1 MALIYKPNQFSD
13 SRQLEIK
20 QLYSDYLENKSFE
33 LSENDKIGFASLYV
47 TSVCH
52 LKCIHCHAEES
63 FTGLTTNDASTEQI
77 IQIINKLS
85 LITNR
90 IQLTGGEIMMRRDPL
105 SMANDIPFLVSEI
118 DKRNKETIFQT
129 TGMHFTPH
137 LIKWIVS
144 KGVKWVSLSLDGP
157 DIETNNVIRKVD
169 KSFSKVVEVIPLLKE
184 AGLFVKVGTVVTE
197 LNSDLNKIVQLGELL
212 NKLRVDNWK
221 LIQFF
226 PRTVGRASNENKDS
240 LAIEDEKFDDIV
252 LRIKKRFS
260 ENMRISFH
268 TLNDFQNTPALL
280 VQPNGLVTVT
290 VGNNDSLIGN
300 LLTNNF
306 NDFLS
311 QLRVV
316 KNEISKNEV
325 KTY

>member
-1 MALIYKPNQFSD
+1 MIYKTNEFTD
-13 SRQLEIK
+13 SRQIEIEK
-20 QLYSDYLENKSFE
+20 LYSDFLKNKELE
-33 LSENDKIGFASLYV
+33 LDENDKIGFASLYV

-63 FTGLTTNDASTEQI
+63 FTGLTSNDARTEQI

-90 IQLTGGEIMMRRDPL
+90 IQLTGGEIMMRRDPF
-105 SMANDIPFLVSEI
+105 SMANDVPFLVSEI
-118 DKRNKETIFQT
+118 DRRNKETIFQT
-129 TGMHFTPH
+129 TGMHFTPQ

-157 DIETNNVIRKVD
+157 DIDTNNIIRKVD

-184 AGLFVKVGTVVTE
+184 AGLLVKVGTVVTE
-197 LNSDLNKIVQLGELL
+197 LNSDLNKIIQLGELL
-212 NKLRVDNWK
+212 KKLNVDNWK

-226 PRTVGRASNENKDS
+226 PRTAGRASNENKDS
-240 LAIEDEKFDDIV
+240 LAIENEKFDDIV
-252 LRIKKRFS
+252 LTIKKMFS
-260 ENMRISFH
+260 EDIRISFH

-306 NDFLS
+306 NDFLN
-311 QLRVV
+311 QLRIV
-316 KNEISKNEV
+316 KNEILKNEI

>member
-1 MALIYKPNQFSD
+1 M
-13 SRQLEIK
+13 
-20 QLYSDYLENKSFE
+20 KSKVYE
-33 LSENDKIGFASLYV
+33 LNENDKIGFASLYV

-63 FTGLTTNDASTEQI
+63 FTGLISKDARTEQL

-90 IQLTGGEIMMRRDPL
+90 IQLTGGEIMMRRDPF
-105 SMANDIPFLVSEI
+105 SMANDVPFLVAEI
-118 DKRNKETIFQT
+118 DRRDKETIFQT
-129 TGMHFTPH
+129 TGMHFTPQ
-137 LIKWIVS
+137 LIDWIVS

-157 DIETNNVIRKVD
+157 DIYTNNIIRKVD
-169 KSFSKVVEVIPLLKE
+169 KSFSKVVDVIPFLKE
-184 AGLFVKVGTVVTE
+184 AGLLVKVGTVVTE
-197 LNSDLNKIVQLGELL
+197 LNSDLNKIIQLGELL
-212 NKLRVDNWK
+212 KNLNVDNWK

-226 PRTVGRASNENKDS
+226 PRTAGRASNENKDS
-240 LAIEDEKFDDIV
+240 LAIENEKFDDIV
-252 LRIKKRFS
+252 LTIKKMFS
-260 ENMRISFH
+260 EDIRISYH

-306 NDFLS
+306 NDFLN
-311 QLRVV
+311 QLRIV
-316 KNEISKNEV
+316 KNEISKNEL